1 MNNKVYYGEY
11 SLEYWIK
18 LLISGNIVLPPYQ
31 RSLVWKESEVKD
43 LVKTI
48 KANRFVPPITIGSF
62 TQSDGTHMD
71 YIVDGQQ
78 RLTSILLA
86 AIGYFP
92 DVKNWES
99 DRLVEAAD
107 DDDDRANGE
116 DDASENGERRA
127 LKWTYKEL
135 IEHGHKSLV
144 DIKAYCASRT
154 DLYSQIPEADM
165 LCEEDLKKRYI
176 GFCYLIPDATGNAKN
191 YYADVFMDIN
201 GHGVGLSDLETRRSL
216 YYLHDGLEQ
225 LIEPEFLDE
234 YGLVNAITKKSD
246 GTSKIAERIDL
257 IKYLSIMDDYLKMT
271 QGENQDIRRV
281 AIRYKN
287 DPQSYYKEFILVL
300 TGREVANNRFCTQD
314 YWAYKTDYKKAVE
327 AFKEAINAMDIP
339 RTYDSIADMDVA
351 FFGLVYWICYCGKKL
366 NGRKKGVFNAKLRLI
381 FNRFRTGENHDYLK
395 SASRIGK
402 MRGRIT
408 QSVELYREFLANA

>member
-18 LLISGNIVLPPYQ
+18 LLISGNIVLPRYQ
-31 RSLVWKESEVKD
+31 RSWVWKESEVKD

-48 KANRFVPPITIGSF
+48 KANRFVPPITIGSYA
-62 TQSDGTHMD
+62 QSEPHMN

-92 DVKNWES
+92 DVKEWES
-99 DRLVEAAD
+99 DRLVVAA

-116 DDASENGERRA
+116 DDVSDNGERRA

-135 IEHGHKSLV
+135 IEHGHKSLM

-165 LCEEDLKKRYI
+165 LREEDLKKRYI

-201 GHGVGLSDLETRRSL
+201 GHGIGLSDLETRRSL
-216 YYLHDGLEQ
+216 YFLHDGLEL
-225 LIEPEFLDE
+225 LIEPEFLNA
-234 YGLVNAITKKSD
+234 YGLVNNITKKSD
-246 GTSKIAERIDL
+246 GTSRIAERIDF
-257 IKYLSIMDDYLKMT
+257 IKYLSIMDDYLKVS
-271 QGENQDIRRV
+271 QREPLNIRRV

-287 DPQSYYKEFILVL
+287 DPQSYYKEFILVI
-300 TGREVANNRFCTQD
+300 TGRDTGNNRFCTQD
-314 YWAYKTDYKKAVE
+314 SWAYKRDYKKTIE
-327 AFKEAINAMDIP
+327 AFKEAINTMDVP

-366 NGRKKGVFNAKLRLI
+366 DGGKKAVFKEKLNAIFSSFRNG
-381 FNRFRTGENHDYLK
+381 EHPDYLK
-395 SASRIGK
+395 SASQVGK
-402 MRGRIT
+402 MRDRIT
-408 QSVELYREFLANA
+408 KSVELYREFLTNA

>member
-48 KANRFVPPITIGSF
+48 KANRFVPPITIGSY

-92 DVKNWES
+92 NVKKWES
-99 DRLVEAAD
+99 DRLVVAA
-107 DDDDRANGE
+107 DDDDRANEE
-116 DDASENGERRA
+116 DDVSDNGERRA
-127 LKWTYKEL
+127 LKWTCKEL
-135 IEHGHKSLV
+135 LGHGRKTLLDV
-144 DIKAYCASRT
+144 KAYCASHT
-154 DLYSQIPEADM
+154 DLYSSFPEADM

-176 GFCYLIPDATGNAKN
+176 GFCYLIPDAAGNAKY

-271 QGENQDIRRV
+271 QGGSQDIRRV

-287 DPQSYYKEFILVL
+287 DPQSYYKEFILVI
-300 TGREVANNRFCTQD
+300 TGRDVGNNRFCTQD
-314 YWAYKTDYKKAVE
+314 SWAYKKDYEKTIE
-327 AFKEAINAMDIP
+327 AFKEAINAIDIP
-339 RTYDSIADMDVA
+339 RTYASIADMDVA
-351 FFGLVYWICYCGKKL
+351 FFGLVYWICYRGKKL
-366 NGRKKGVFNAKLRLI
+366 NGGRKIEFNEKLKSI
-381 FNRFRTGENHDYLK
+381 FGRFRSHENRDYLK
-395 SASRIGK
+395 SASQIGK

-408 QSVELYREFLANA
+408 ESVALYREFLANA

>member
-1 MNNKVYYGEY
+1 MDNKVYYGEY

-18 LLISGNIVLPPYQ
+18 LLISSNIVLPPYQ

-48 KANRFVPPITIGSF
+48 KANRFVPPITLGSY
-62 TQSDGTHMD
+62 TQSDGTHMN

-92 DVKNWES
+92 DVKKWES
-99 DRLVEAAD
+99 DRLVLAA

-116 DDASENGERRA
+116 DDASDDGERRS

-135 IEHGHKSLV
+135 IGHGHKTLMDV
-144 DIKAYCASRT
+144 KAYCASQV
-154 DLYSQIPEADM
+154 DLYSPIPEADM
-165 LCEEDLKKRYI
+165 LCEEDLKERYI

-201 GHGVGLSDLETRRSL
+201 GHGIGLSDLETRRSL
-216 YYLHDGLEQ
+216 YFLHDGLEL
-225 LIEPEFLDE
+225 LIEPEFLNA
-234 YGLVNAITKKSD
+234 YGLVSSITKKND
-246 GTSKIAERIDL
+246 GTSKIAERIDF
-257 IKYLSIMDDYLKMT
+257 IKYLSIMDDYLKMS
-271 QGENQDIRRV
+271 QREPPNIRRV

-287 DPQSYYKEFILVL
+287 DPQSYYKEFILVI
-300 TGREVANNRFCTQD
+300 TGRDAHNNRFCTQD
-314 YWAYKTDYKKAVE
+314 SWAYKRDYTKTIE

-339 RTYDSIADMDVA
+339 RTYDSIADMDVT

-366 NGRKKGVFNAKLRLI
+366 NGGKKDEFKKRLKEI
-381 FNRFRTGENHDYLK
+381 FNGFRNGEHPDYLK
-395 SASRIGK
+395 SASRAWK
-402 MRGRIT
+402 MRDRIT